1 MMCGVMCQRWRILT
15 RLTSKVKAY
24 VNPLLRRRSE
34 AYDDDLVDRTYPSAL
49 LVGKLP
55 ARKGCNDFCIIEIEL
70 TPIAGDI
77 IFCIITNM
85 LDVEITESL
94 IGPNGLWASAERF
107 RCQNICRNM
116 VSSGDQLTD
125 SGKGRLC
132 R

>member
-1 MMCGVMCQRWRILT
+1 MCGVMCQRWRILT

-49 LVGKLP
+49 LVGKL
-55 ARKGCNDFCIIEIEL
+55 ATRERCNDFCVIEIEL
-70 TPIAGDI
+70 TPIACDI
-77 IFCIITNM
+77 IFCIITDM
-85 LDVEITESL
+85 FDVEITESL
-94 IGPNGLWASAERF
+94 IGPNGLRASGERF
-107 RCQNICRNM
+107 RCKDICRYM
-116 VSSGDQLTD
+116 LTGCDQLTD